1 MAGPARNDGGDS
13 GLRPVAGR
21 GRDLDP
27 LVLVKRAPALAALR
41 SSPMTKPD
49 EKP

>member
-1 MAGPARNDGGDS
+1 MLEATAASGPWPDV
-13 GLRPVAGR
+13 VAI
-21 GRDLDP
+21 LDP

>member
-1 MAGPARNDGGDS
+1 MMEATAASGPWPDV
-13 GLRPVAGR
+13 VAISILSSSSNAHR
-21 GRDLDP
+21 
-27 LVLVKRAPALAALR
+27 ALAALR